1 MTETPTN
8 HLQLWLAKEDSAC
21 SAARTQR
28 LKWLEQFELGDDP
41 VGFPGGWLVV
51 SLFEE
56 AKYCFVY
63 GQSIATVVLGM
74 AFVERLLAAY
84 YYTTGRSDLERASI
98 TVLLKTARDD
108 GWLTDGMYR
117 QLDEIRGKRNP
128 LVHFR
133 APLGADTVELRAVL
147 SCSHA
152 YEVIEQDARNVLTV
166 LFHLIRTPAFVL

>member
-1 MTETPTN
+1 M
-8 HLQLWLAKEDSAC
+8 WLG
-21 SAARTQR
+21 
-28 LKWLEQFELGDDP
+28 QFELGDSS

-63 GQSIATVVLGM
+63 GQFVATVLLGM

-84 YYTTGRSDLERASI
+84 YYATGRSDLERASI

-117 QLDEIRGKRNP
+117 QLDELRGKRNP

-133 APLGADTVELRAVL
+133 SPLGGDTIERRAVL
-147 SCSHA
+147 SDSHA
-152 YEVIEQDARNVLTV
+152 YDVIEQDARTVLTT
-166 LFHLIRTPAFVL
+166 LFHLISTRSFVL